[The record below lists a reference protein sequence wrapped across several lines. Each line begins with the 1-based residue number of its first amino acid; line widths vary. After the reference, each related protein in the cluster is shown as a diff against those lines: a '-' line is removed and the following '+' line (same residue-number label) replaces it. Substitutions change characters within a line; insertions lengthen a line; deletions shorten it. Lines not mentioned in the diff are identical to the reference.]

1 MKEEISKL
9 LLINVDPFT
18 AWQASKKIQS
28 GLSHHHT
35 DSKGKYTKLKRNDG
49 TFTDIPEEQ
58 VKIQSDFFGKEIFGR
73 NAPYDDD
80 AINDL
85 KEIETNTS
93 MADPISL
100 IELKWALK
108 KAKNRK
114 SPGGN
119 GIPVELYKLLD
130 NNNLEHVLEILN
142 QYASNPDY
150 DIPDWHDVTLKLL
163 PKKGDLSLPKNYRPI
178 SLLDVLSKILSSIIV
193 TRINKHLE
201 IHGLKEQAG
210 FMKKSRLRRCNFD
223 AQDYPAKPTSR

>member
-1 MKEEISKL
+1 MNKNNDHLKQICKKSRRTLKKAIKSAKENWMKEEISKL

-18 AWQASKKIQS
+18 AWQAYKKIQS

-35 DSKGKYTKLKRNDG
+35 DSKLKRNDG

-114 SPGGN
+114 SPGGKI
-119 GIPVELYKLLD
+119 GR
-130 NNNLEHVLEILN
+130 
-142 QYASNPDY
+142 ASCRER
-150 DIPDWHDVTLKLL
+150 V
-163 PKKGDLSLPKNYRPI
+163 
-178 SLLDVLSKILSSIIV
+178 
-193 TRINKHLE
+193 
-201 IHGLKEQAG
+201 
-210 FMKKSRLRRCNFD
+210 
-223 AQDYPAKPTSR
+223 